1 MEPIYRKVFIKSEA
15 DLPKKRG
22 EYYFFHRIGESIL
35 RHICYCHKT
44 DDMELL
50 PKAYM
55 DNYDWY
61 LQPVELPSGEEL
73 EKWKQIEHDFI
84 VWDKKGNF
92 NASQRQILNWFKV
105 RFNSL
110 NLINK
115 LPTNE
120 EIHFAGMNHYDY
132 RIVDD
137 GKTKE
142 KIIRFANIWREG
154 AKWMREKLI
163 NK

>member
-1 MEPIYRKVFIKSEA
+1 MKKLPLIEKMLKEIFDELEKDAYDVDFHGYHYKQANQIIRKYFEILIK
-15 DLPKKRG
+15 
-22 EYYFFHRIGESIL
+22 
-35 RHICYCHKT
+35 
-44 DDMELL
+44 
-50 PKAYM
+50 
-55 DNYDWY
+55 
-61 LQPVELPSGEEL
+61 PVELPSDEEL

-154 AKWMREKLI
+154 AKWMRDKLI